1 VNYGGHA
8 NGGVK
13 EVKNLPDPPVGSGG
27 LQLKVKVGELQEGFR
42 PGRIVRVAPNSF
54 GNPWPPP
61 EWRARGLDD

>member
-1 VNYGGHA
+1 MLLH
-8 NGGVK
+8 K
-13 EVKNLPDPPVGSGG
+13 
-27 LQLKVKVGELQEGFR
+27 LQEGFR